1 MRTILESGPEVSA
14 YERLFQLAEEND
26 NDIGND
32 NDDDDDDDDDNY
44 IGMTAY
50 NY

>member
-14 YERLFQLAEEND
+14 YQRLFYLAEGND
-26 NDIGND
+26 NDID
-32 NDDDDDDDDDNY
+32 NDDDDDNY
-44 IGMTAY
+44 IEMTEY

>member
-14 YERLFQLAEEND
+14 YQRLFYLAQGND
-26 NDIGND
+26 NDID
-32 NDDDDDDDDDNY
+32 NDDDDDNY
-44 IGMTAY
+44 IEMTEY

>member
-14 YERLFQLAEEND
+14 YQRFYLAEGND
-26 NDIGND
+26 NDID
-32 NDDDDDDDDDNY
+32 NDDDDNY
-44 IGMTAY
+44 IEMTEY

>member
-14 YERLFQLAEEND
+14 YQRLFYLAEGDD
-26 NDIGND
+26 NDID
-32 NDDDDDDDDDNY
+32 NDDDDNY
-44 IGMTAY
+44 IEMTEY